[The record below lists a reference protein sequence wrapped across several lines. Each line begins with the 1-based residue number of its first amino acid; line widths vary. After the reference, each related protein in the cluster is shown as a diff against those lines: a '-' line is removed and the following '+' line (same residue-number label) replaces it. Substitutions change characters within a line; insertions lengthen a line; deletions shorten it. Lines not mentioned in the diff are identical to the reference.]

1 MAFRAGGTNWQTF
14 QQGTQGQ
21 QVSPAERAQAKAVT
35 ISEQER
41 LIEQKKKEIQQK
53 MAEKKKKEEEAK
65 GGAKKATAA
74 AIKFNIG
81 LPAQPPAK
89 LVPTTAEAEIAG
101 VPTPAATVPAPVV
114 GGPEV
119 TKPAGNIFSNDGSFL
134 EQFRKMQEQNQKG
147 EKSEESKP
155 SLLKTNLSDIPLPD
169 PPKPNQ
175 ELPTTSLALSST
187 PTNPPQPIAFST
199 ASSHTRK
206 STLPVPKPSAF
217 RDSDDEDD
225 NVLAAI
231 LPPDDPELLTTVN
244 RLAQEVAEGGLMVEE
259 TAKKEHKDEELYRFL
274 FDHDCPEHKYYQKRL
289 VEMRLAKKVRTI
301 RETRQAAGNSSEGSR
316 KRKSR
321 WMEGGPGDSGAV
333 PPPKITII
341 PPGSVGGASAKPG
354 VGGVGGTGMGLGEVE
369 ENDWGFGSGGGVST
383 SSLGN
388 DVNRVGMIG
397 TTELSPA
404 QLKQLKEQQE
414 MQRMVDSMVKYH
426 NKIAAAG
433 RSAANQESGPRKKN
447 KYEYDSDEDTHGGT
461 WEHKQRMLEMEETR
475 ERAEILTRMGKGKH
489 HLGDFLP
496 PDELEK
502 FLETLQA
509 LKEGRTPDFSDYQ
522 KFKIQ
527 ADNIGYQ
534 MLKKLGWEEGKGLGS
549 TGQGITAP
557 VNKGSA
563 SAATTGLGIDKAS
576 NLTKEDAEDEYS
588 AYRKRMMLAYRF
600 RPNPLNNP
608 RRPYY

>member
-1 MAFRAGGTNWQTF
+1 
-14 QQGTQGQ
+14 
-21 QVSPAERAQAKAVT
+21 
-35 ISEQER
+35 
-41 LIEQKKKEIQQK
+41 
-53 MAEKKKKEEEAK
+53 MAEKKRKEEAAK
-65 GGAKKATAA
+65 GGAKKAPTGG
-74 AIKFNIG
+74 IKFNIG
-81 LPAQPPAK
+81 RAAPP
-89 LVPTTAEAEIAG
+89 
-101 VPTPAATVPAPVV
+101 PAATVSTASPAAAPTPAVIAAAPV
-114 GGPEV
+114 
-119 TKPAGNIFSNDGSFL
+119 PAGSVPAAAKSLGNVFSNDGSFL
-134 EQFRKMQEQNQKG
+134 EQFRKMQQQKSG
-147 EKSEESKP
+147 KSEDTKP
-155 SLLKTNLSDIPLPD
+155 SPPKPDLSDIPLPD
-169 PPKPNQ
+169 SPRSAPQPVA
-175 ELPTTSLALSST
+175 PSVA
-187 PTNPPQPIAFST
+187 PAPAPVQPIAFNT
-199 ASSHTRK
+199 APSHARK
-206 STLPVPKPSAF
+206 SALPVPKPSAF

-231 LPPDDPELLTTVN
+231 LPPDDPELLATIH

-259 TAKKEHKDEELYRFL
+259 TAKKEHRDEELYRFL
-274 FDHDCPEHKYYQKRL
+274 FDHDCPEHKFYQKRL
-289 VEMRLAKKVRTI
+289 VEMRLAKKVRI
-301 RETRQAAGNSSEGSR
+301 VKETRQAAGTTNEGSR

-321 WMEGGPGDSGAV
+321 WMDGGPGEGGAV

-341 PPGSVGGASAKPG
+341 APGSVGGAAVKLPG
-354 VGGVGGTGMGLGEVE
+354 VGGVGGTGAGLEGVE

-383 SSLGN
+383 SSLGS
-388 DVNRVGMIG
+388 DVNRAGMIG
-397 TTELSPA
+397 TTELSAA

-426 NKIAAAG
+426 NKIASAG
-433 RSAANQESGPRKKN
+433 RSAEDQQQDPKK
-447 KYEYDSDEDTHGGT
+447 KKKRYEYDSDEDTEGGT
-461 WEHKQRMLEMEETR
+461 WEHKQRTSEMQETK
-475 ERAEILTRMGKGKH
+475 ERAEILTQMGRGKH

-502 FLETLQA
+502 FLETLEA

-549 TGQGITAP
+549 EGQGITTP

-563 SAATTGLGIDKAS
+563 STATTGLGIDKAS
-576 NLTKEDAEDEYS
+576 NLTKEDAEDEFS